1 MYDHNLVL
9 TCDLSTLN
17 SLQLLFCQRL
27 LIKLDYPN
35 TDIEQKIVVVLQVAF
50 GWRRF
55 FAPGLTS
62 VYHEIQVARS
72 SSLYNVCLMLLVQVS
87 SFVYTPKQKKV
98 RLNLTRRNVLFR
110 DKFKCQY
117 VVLPLTFSVPPSF
130 FQCLSSKFNPQYSAF
145 TSSHIQAA
153 HCVFEL
159 WCHPRSML
167 METV

>member
-9 TCDLSTLN
+9 TCDLSTLS
-17 SLQLLFCQRL
+17 SLQLFFCQRL

-35 TDIEQKIVVVLQVAF
+35 TDNWAKNCSC
-50 GWRRF
+50 
-55 FAPGLTS
+55 TS
-62 VYHEIQVARS
+62 GSIWATLYFCTWIDICYHERQVARS

-117 VVLPLTFSVPPSF
+117 VVLPLTFSVPPFFSQCDLPSSLLNILLSF
-130 FQCLSSKFNPQYSAF
+130 LLIYRLPTVCLSFDV
-145 TSSHIQAA
+145 IQEV
-153 HCVFEL
+153 C
-159 WCHPRSML
+159 
-167 METV
+167 